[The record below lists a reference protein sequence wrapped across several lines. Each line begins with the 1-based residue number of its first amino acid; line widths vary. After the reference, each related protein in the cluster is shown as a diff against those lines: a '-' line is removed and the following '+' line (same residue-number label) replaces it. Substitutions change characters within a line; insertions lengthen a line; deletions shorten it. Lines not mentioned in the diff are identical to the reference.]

1 MSEYEVA
8 VNNPYSAELLA
19 DVSKL
24 PSRERGCGYVYL
36 LESERPIGSENPR
49 GQASHYLGST
59 VDVQIRYMRHLRGR
73 GGRVPN
79 VWNHKGI
86 RFHVVWV
93 QKLDSITEARE
104 MESRLKK
111 THKNWHAI
119 CPNCQRA
126 RRERRRLAQKARRAA
141 ERAAR

>member
-1 MSEYEVA
+1 MSEYETPVT
-8 VNNPYSAELLA
+8 NPFASELA
-19 DVSKL
+19 DDIAKL
-24 PSRERGCGYVYL
+24 PSRERGFGYLYL

-49 GQASHYLGST
+49 GQASHYLGSAL
-59 VDVQIRYMRHLRGR
+59 DVQVRYARHLRGR

-86 RFHVVWV
+86 RFRVVWV
-93 QKLDSITEARE
+93 QKLPASEFRAE
-104 MESRLKK
+104 ESRLKK
-111 THKNWHAI
+111 EHKNWHAI

-141 ERAAR
+141 EKVAQ